1 VDLQFWARGR
11 VAKLLSTAGLLS
23 ADKDGLGYLKL
34 SQPIHFGGTLEH
46 IDRSQW
52 HNLLVK
58 AAAQNPGGPK
68 KTP

>member
-23 ADKDGLGYLKL
+23 ADQDGLGYLKL
-34 SQPIHFGGTLEH
+34 NQPIHFGGTLEH

-58 AAAQNPGGPK
+58 AATPKPVEPK
-68 KTP
+68 KNP